1 MKKIFTILVADR
13 NPHIRD
19 FVQRELKEAGHRVFT
34 AKNAAQLKGWILR
47 PIQMDALV
55 IDPNIPGMDNY
66 EELRLLLT
74 LRPELPVVFHCFV
87 PDTASLRDL
96 TEKVV
101 FVEKSGHSIDAVKE
115 KIEWLLTTPKVL

>member
-66 EELRLLLT
+66 EELRPLLT
-74 LRPELPVVFHCFV
+74 LRPELPVVFHCFA
-87 PDTASLRDL
+87 PDTVVLRDL
-96 TEKVV
+96 AEKVA
-101 FVEKSGHSIDAVKE
+101 FVEKSGHSIDAVKA
-115 KIEWLLTTPKVL
+115 KIERLLASKVLI

>member
-1 MKKIFTILVADR
+1 MKKKFTILVADR

-19 FVQRELKEAGHRVFT
+19 FVQRELKEAGHRIFT

-47 PIQMDALV
+47 SIQLDAVV
-55 IDPNIPGMDNY
+55 IDPNMPGMDNN

-74 LRPELPVVFHCFV
+74 LRPELPVVFHCFA
-87 PDTASLRDL
+87 PDTVALKDL

-115 KIEWLLTTPKVL
+115 KIEWLLTPKVLL